1 MEDRKNMLSG
11 KIAVVTGATRGIGKE
26 IVYQY
31 ADSNAVVYAIG
42 RDKKALAEIDRY
54 AENIHSLELDITQ
67 LDSVKKVLMDIYK
80 KENKIDI
87 LVNNAGVMNDALLGM
102 ISGDMIQEMFN
113 VNVFSVIHMT
123 QFVSRFMKRQKNG
136 CIINIASIVG
146 IEGNEGQSVYSA
158 TKGAVISFTKS
169 AAKELARDGIR
180 VNAIAPGIIDTS
192 LLDNVPEEKMKQ
204 RLSAV
209 CMGRIGQPGDIAKV
223 ALFLASSMSEYISG
237 QVIRVDGLTI
247 M

>member
-1 MEDRKNMLSG
+1 MLSG

-42 RDKKALAEIDRY
+42 RDKKSLDEIDCY

-102 ISGDMIQEMFN
+102 ISEDMIQEMFN

-192 LLDNVPEEKMKQ
+192 LLDNVPEDKMKQ

>member
-1 MEDRKNMLSG
+1 MEERKNMLSG

>member
-1 MEDRKNMLSG
+1 MEERKNMLSG

-42 RDKKALAEIDRY
+42 RDKKSLAEIDCH

-102 ISGDMIQEMFN
+102 ISEDMIQEMFN
-113 VNVFSVIHMT
+113 VNVFSVIQMT
-123 QFVSRFMKRQKNG
+123 QLVSRFMKRQKNG

-146 IEGNEGQSVYSA
+146 IEGNAGQSVYSA

-169 AAKELARDGIR
+169 AAKELASNGIR

-209 CMGRIGQPGDIAKV
+209 CMGRIGQPGDIAKA
-223 ALFLASSMSEYISG
+223 ALFLAGSMSEYISG

>member
-1 MEDRKNMLSG
+1 MEERKNMLSG

-42 RDKKALAEIDRY
+42 RDKKSLAEIDCY

-102 ISGDMIQEMFN
+102 ISEDMIQEMFN
-113 VNVFSVIHMT
+113 VNVFSVIQMT
-123 QFVSRFMKRQKNG
+123 QLVSRFMKRQKNG

-146 IEGNEGQSVYSA
+146 IEGNAGQSVYSA

-169 AAKELARDGIR
+169 AAKELASNGIR
-180 VNAIAPGIIDTS
+180 VNAIAPGMIDTS

-209 CMGRIGQPGDIAKV
+209 CMGRIGQPGDIAKA
-223 ALFLASSMSEYISG
+223 ALFLAGSMSEYISG

>member
-1 MEDRKNMLSG
+1 MLSG

-42 RDKKALAEIDRY
+42 RDKKSLAEIDCY

-67 LDSVKKVLMDIYK
+67 LDSVKKVLIDIYK

-102 ISGDMIQEMFN
+102 ISEDMIQEMFN
-113 VNVFSVIHMT
+113 VNVFSVIQMT
-123 QFVSRFMKRQKNG
+123 QLVSRFMKRQKNG

-146 IEGNEGQSVYSA
+146 IEGNAGQSVYSA

-169 AAKELARDGIR
+169 AAKELASNGIR

-209 CMGRIGQPGDIAKV
+209 CMGRIGQPGDIAEA
-223 ALFLASSMSEYISG
+223 ALFLAGSMSEYISG

>member
-1 MEDRKNMLSG
+1 MLSG

-42 RDKKALAEIDRY
+42 RDKKSLAEIDCY

-102 ISGDMIQEMFN
+102 ISEDMIQEMFN
-113 VNVFSVIHMT
+113 VNVFSVIQMT
-123 QFVSRFMKRQKNG
+123 QLVSRFMKRQKNG

-146 IEGNEGQSVYSA
+146 IEGNAGQSVYSA

-169 AAKELARDGIR
+169 AAKELASNGIR

-209 CMGRIGQPGDIAKV
+209 CMGRIGQPGDIAKA
-223 ALFLASSMSEYISG
+223 ALFLAGSMSEYISG

-247 M
+247 I

>member
-1 MEDRKNMLSG
+1 MEERKNMLSG

-26 IVYQY
+26 TVYQY

-42 RDKKALAEIDRY
+42 RDKKSLAEIDCY

-102 ISGDMIQEMFN
+102 ISEDMIQEMFN
-113 VNVFSVIHMT
+113 VNVFSVIQMT
-123 QFVSRFMKRQKNG
+123 QLVSRFMKRQKNG

-146 IEGNEGQSVYSA
+146 IEGNAGQSVYSA

-169 AAKELARDGIR
+169 AAKELASDGIR

-209 CMGRIGQPGDIAKV
+209 CMGRIGQPGDIAKA
-223 ALFLASSMSEYISG
+223 ALFLAGSMSEYISG

>member
-1 MEDRKNMLSG
+1 MLSG

-42 RDKKALAEIDRY
+42 RDKKSLAEIDCY

-102 ISGDMIQEMFN
+102 ISEDMIQEMFN
-113 VNVFSVIHMT
+113 VNVFSVIQMT
-123 QFVSRFMKRQKNG
+123 QLVSRFMKRQKNG

-146 IEGNEGQSVYSA
+146 IEGNAGQSVYSA

-169 AAKELARDGIR
+169 AAKELASNGIR

-192 LLDNVPEEKMKQ
+192 LLDNVPEEKLKQ

-209 CMGRIGQPGDIAKV
+209 CMGRIGQPGDIAKA
-223 ALFLASSMSEYISG
+223 ALFLAGSMSEYISG

>member
-26 IVYQY
+26 IVCRY
-31 ADSNAVVYAIG
+31 ADSNAIVYAIG
-42 RDKKALAEIDRY
+42 RDKRALAEIESY
-54 AENIHSLELDITQ
+54 AENVHSLELDITQ
-67 LDSVKKVLMDIYK
+67 VDSVKKALMNIYNT
-80 KENKIDI
+80 ENKIDI
-87 LVNNAGVMNDALLGM
+87 LVNNAGIMNDALLGM
-102 ISGDMIQEMFN
+102 ISEEMIQEMFN
-113 VNVFSVIHMT
+113 INVFSVIQMT
-123 QFVSRFMKRQKNG
+123 QLVSRFMKRQKNG

-146 IEGNEGQSVYSA
+146 IEGNVGQSVYSA

-169 AAKELARDGIR
+169 AAKELASDGIR

-209 CMGRIGQPGDIAKV
+209 CMGRIGQPGDIANA
-223 ALFLASSMSEYISG
+223 ALFLAGSMSEYISG

>member
-1 MEDRKNMLSG
+1 MEERKNMLSG

-42 RDKKALAEIDRY
+42 RDKKSLDEIDCY

-102 ISGDMIQEMFN
+102 ISEDMIQEMFN

-209 CMGRIGQPGDIAKV
+209 CMGRIGQTGDIAKV

>member
-1 MEDRKNMLSG
+1 MLSG

>member
-1 MEDRKNMLSG
+1 MEERKNMLSG

-42 RDKKALAEIDRY
+42 RDKKSLAEIDCY

-67 LDSVKKVLMDIYK
+67 LDSVKKVLIDIYK

-102 ISGDMIQEMFN
+102 ISEDMIQEMFN
-113 VNVFSVIHMT
+113 VNVFSVIQMT
-123 QFVSRFMKRQKNG
+123 QLVSRFMKRQKNG

-146 IEGNEGQSVYSA
+146 IEGNAGQSVYSA

-169 AAKELARDGIR
+169 AAKELASNGIR

-209 CMGRIGQPGDIAKV
+209 CMGRIGQPGDIAKA
-223 ALFLASSMSEYISG
+223 ALFLAGSMSEYISG

>member
-1 MEDRKNMLSG
+1 MEKRKNMLSG

-42 RDKKALAEIDRY
+42 RDKKSLAEIDCY

-102 ISGDMIQEMFN
+102 ISEDMIQEMFN
-113 VNVFSVIHMT
+113 VNVFSVIQMT
-123 QFVSRFMKRQKNG
+123 QLVSRFMKRQKNG

-146 IEGNEGQSVYSA
+146 IEGNAGQSVYSA

-169 AAKELARDGIR
+169 AAKELASNGIR

-209 CMGRIGQPGDIAKV
+209 CMGRIGQPGDIAKA
-223 ALFLASSMSEYISG
+223 ALFLAGSMSEYISG

>member
-1 MEDRKNMLSG
+1 MEKRKNMLSG

-31 ADSNAVVYAIG
+31 ANSNAVVYAIG
-42 RDKKALAEIDRY
+42 RDKKSLAEIDCY

-102 ISGDMIQEMFN
+102 ISEDMIQEMFN
-113 VNVFSVIHMT
+113 VNVFSVIQMT
-123 QFVSRFMKRQKNG
+123 QLVSRFMKRQKNG

-146 IEGNEGQSVYSA
+146 IEGNAGQSVYSA

-169 AAKELARDGIR
+169 AAKELASNGIR

-209 CMGRIGQPGDIAKV
+209 CMGRIGQPGDIAKA
-223 ALFLASSMSEYISG
+223 ALFLAGSMSEYISG

>member
-1 MEDRKNMLSG
+1 MEERKNMLSG

-42 RDKKALAEIDRY
+42 RDKKSLAEIDCY

-102 ISGDMIQEMFN
+102 ISEDMIQEMFN
-113 VNVFSVIHMT
+113 VNVFSVIQMT
-123 QFVSRFMKRQKNG
+123 QLVSRFMKRQKNG

-146 IEGNEGQSVYSA
+146 IEGNAGQSVYSA

-169 AAKELARDGIR
+169 AAKELASDGIR

-192 LLDNVPEEKMKQ
+192 LLDNRDFLQFAWGELV
-204 RLSAV
+204 S
-209 CMGRIGQPGDIAKV
+209 PG
-223 ALFLASSMSEYISG
+223 
-237 QVIRVDGLTI
+237 T
-247 M
+247 

>member
-1 MEDRKNMLSG
+1 MEERKNMLSG

-42 RDKKALAEIDRY
+42 RDKKSLAEIDCY
-54 AENIHSLELDITQ
+54 AENIHSIELDITQ
-67 LDSVKKVLMDIYK
+67 VDFVKKVLMNIYK
-80 KENKIDI
+80 EENRIDI
-87 LVNNAGVMNDALLGM
+87 LVNNAGIMNDALLGM
-102 ISGDMIQEMFN
+102 ISEKMIQEMFS
-113 VNVFSVIHMT
+113 VNVFSVIQMT
-123 QFVSRFMKRQKNG
+123 QLVSRFMKRQKSG
-136 CIINIASIVG
+136 CIINIASIIG
-146 IEGNEGQSVYSA
+146 MEGNAGQSVYSA

-169 AAKELARDGIR
+169 AAKELASDGIR

-192 LLDNVPEEKMKQ
+192 LLDNVPEDKMKQ
-204 RLSAV
+204 RLSSV
-209 CMGRIGQPGDIAKV
+209 CMGRVGRPEDVAKA
-223 ALFLASSMSEYISG
+223 ALFLADGMSEYISG

>member
-1 MEDRKNMLSG
+1 MLSG

-42 RDKKALAEIDRY
+42 RDKKSLAEIDCY

-102 ISGDMIQEMFN
+102 ISEDMIQEMFN
-113 VNVFSVIHMT
+113 VNVFSVIQMT
-123 QFVSRFMKRQKNG
+123 QLVSRFMKRQKNG

-146 IEGNEGQSVYSA
+146 IEGNAGQSVYSA

-169 AAKELARDGIR
+169 AAKELASDGIR

-209 CMGRIGQPGDIAKV
+209 CMGRIGQPGDIAKA
-223 ALFLASSMSEYISG
+223 ALFLAGSMSEYISG

>member
-1 MEDRKNMLSG
+1 MLSG

-42 RDKKALAEIDRY
+42 RDKKSLAEIDCY

-67 LDSVKKVLMDIYK
+67 LDSVKKVLIDIYK

-102 ISGDMIQEMFN
+102 ISEDMIQEMFN
-113 VNVFSVIHMT
+113 VNVFSVIQMT
-123 QFVSRFMKRQKNG
+123 QLVSRFMKRQKNG

-146 IEGNEGQSVYSA
+146 IEGNAGQSVYSA

-169 AAKELARDGIR
+169 AAKELASNGIR

-209 CMGRIGQPGDIAKV
+209 CMGRIGQPGDIAKA
-223 ALFLASSMSEYISG
+223 ALFLAGSMSEYISG

>member
-1 MEDRKNMLSG
+1 MLSG

-42 RDKKALAEIDRY
+42 RDKKSLAEIDCY

-102 ISGDMIQEMFN
+102 ISEDMIQEMFN
-113 VNVFSVIHMT
+113 VNVFSVIQMT
-123 QFVSRFMKRQKNG
+123 QLVSRFMKRQKNG

-146 IEGNEGQSVYSA
+146 IEGNAGQSVYSA

-169 AAKELARDGIR
+169 AAKELASNGIR

-209 CMGRIGQPGDIAKV
+209 CMGRIGQPGDIAKA
-223 ALFLASSMSEYISG
+223 ALFLAGSMSEYISG

>member
-1 MEDRKNMLSG
+1 MEERKNMLSG

-42 RDKKALAEIDRY
+42 RDKKSLAEIDCY

-102 ISGDMIQEMFN
+102 ISEDMIQEMFN
-113 VNVFSVIHMT
+113 VNVFSVIQMT
-123 QFVSRFMKRQKNG
+123 QLVSRFMKRQKNG

-146 IEGNEGQSVYSA
+146 IEGNAGQSVYSA

-169 AAKELARDGIR
+169 AAKELASDGIR

-209 CMGRIGQPGDIAKV
+209 CMGRIGQPGDIAKA
-223 ALFLASSMSEYISG
+223 ALFLAGSMSEYISG

>member
-1 MEDRKNMLSG
+1 MLSG

-42 RDKKALAEIDRY
+42 RDKKSLAEIDCY

-102 ISGDMIQEMFN
+102 ISEDMIQEMFN
-113 VNVFSVIHMT
+113 VNVFSVIQMT
-123 QFVSRFMKRQKNG
+123 QLVSRFMKRQKNG

-146 IEGNEGQSVYSA
+146 IEGNAGQSVYSA

-169 AAKELARDGIR
+169 AAKELASNGIR

-209 CMGRIGQPGDIAKV
+209 CMGRIGQPVDIAKA
-223 ALFLASSMSEYISG
+223 ALFLAGSMSEYISG

>member
-1 MEDRKNMLSG
+1 MLSG

-102 ISGDMIQEMFN
+102 ISEDMIQEMFN

>member
-1 MEDRKNMLSG
+1 MLSG

-42 RDKKALAEIDRY
+42 RDKKSLAEIDCY

-102 ISGDMIQEMFN
+102 ISEDMIQEMFN
-113 VNVFSVIHMT
+113 VNVFSVIQMT
-123 QFVSRFMKRQKNG
+123 QLVSRFMKRQKNG
-136 CIINIASIVG
+136 CIINIATIVG
-146 IEGNEGQSVYSA
+146 IEGNAGQSVYSA

-169 AAKELARDGIR
+169 AAKELASNGIR

-209 CMGRIGQPGDIAKV
+209 CMGRIGQPGDIAKA
-223 ALFLASSMSEYISG
+223 ALFLAGSMSEYISG

>member
-1 MEDRKNMLSG
+1 MEERKNMLSG

-42 RDKKALAEIDRY
+42 RDKKSLDEIDCY

-102 ISGDMIQEMFN
+102 ISEDMIQEMFN

>member
-1 MEDRKNMLSG
+1 MEERKNMLSG

-42 RDKKALAEIDRY
+42 RDKKSLAEIDCY

-102 ISGDMIQEMFN
+102 ISEDMIQEMFN
-113 VNVFSVIHMT
+113 VNVFSVIQMT
-123 QFVSRFMKRQKNG
+123 QLVSRFMKRQKNG

-146 IEGNEGQSVYSA
+146 IEGNAGQSVYSA

-169 AAKELARDGIR
+169 AAKELASNGIR

-192 LLDNVPEEKMKQ
+192 LLDNVPEEKLKQ

-209 CMGRIGQPGDIAKV
+209 CMGRIGQPGDIAKA
-223 ALFLASSMSEYISG
+223 ALFLAGSMSEYISG

>member
-1 MEDRKNMLSG
+1 MLSG

-42 RDKKALAEIDRY
+42 RDKKSLAEVDCY

-102 ISGDMIQEMFN
+102 ISEDMIQEMFN
-113 VNVFSVIHMT
+113 VNVFSVIQMT
-123 QFVSRFMKRQKNG
+123 QLVSRFMKRQKNG

-146 IEGNEGQSVYSA
+146 IEGNAGQSVYSA

-169 AAKELARDGIR
+169 AAKELASDGIR

-209 CMGRIGQPGDIAKV
+209 CMGRIGQPGDIAKA
-223 ALFLASSMSEYISG
+223 ALFLAGSMSEYISG

>member
-1 MEDRKNMLSG
+1 MEERKNMLSG

-42 RDKKALAEIDRY
+42 RDKKSLAEIDCY

-102 ISGDMIQEMFN
+102 ISEDMIQEMFN
-113 VNVFSVIHMT
+113 VNVFSVIQMT
-123 QFVSRFMKRQKNG
+123 QLVSRFMKRQKNG

-146 IEGNEGQSVYSA
+146 IEGNAGQSVYSA

-169 AAKELARDGIR
+169 AAKELASNGIR

-209 CMGRIGQPGDIAKV
+209 CMGRIGQPGDIAKA
-223 ALFLASSMSEYISG
+223 ALFLAGSMSEYISG

>member
-1 MEDRKNMLSG
+1 MEERKNMLSG

-42 RDKKALAEIDRY
+42 RDKKSLAEIYCY

-67 LDSVKKVLMDIYK
+67 LDSVKKVLIDIYK

-102 ISGDMIQEMFN
+102 ISEDMIQEMFN
-113 VNVFSVIHMT
+113 VNVFSVIQMT
-123 QFVSRFMKRQKNG
+123 QLVSRFMKRQKNG

-146 IEGNEGQSVYSA
+146 IEGNAGQSVYSA

-169 AAKELARDGIR
+169 AAKELASNGIR

-209 CMGRIGQPGDIAKV
+209 CMGRIGQPGDIAKA
-223 ALFLASSMSEYISG
+223 ALFLAGSMSEYISG

>member
-1 MEDRKNMLSG
+1 MEERKNMLSG

-42 RDKKALAEIDRY
+42 RDKKSLAEIDCY

-102 ISGDMIQEMFN
+102 ISEDMIQEMFN
-113 VNVFSVIHMT
+113 VNVFSVIQMT
-123 QFVSRFMKRQKNG
+123 QLVSRFMKRQKNG

-146 IEGNEGQSVYSA
+146 IEGNAGQSVYSA

-169 AAKELARDGIR
+169 AAKELASNGIR
-180 VNAIAPGIIDTS
+180 VNAITPGIIDTS

-209 CMGRIGQPGDIAKV
+209 CMGRIGQPGDIAKA
-223 ALFLASSMSEYISG
+223 ALFLAGSMSEYISG

>member
-1 MEDRKNMLSG
+1 MLSG
-11 KIAVVTGATRGIGKE
+11 KIAIVTGATRGIGKE

-42 RDKKALAEIDRY
+42 RDKKSLAEIDCY

-102 ISGDMIQEMFN
+102 ISEDMIQEMFN
-113 VNVFSVIHMT
+113 VNVFSVIQMT
-123 QFVSRFMKRQKNG
+123 QLVSRFMKRQKNG

-146 IEGNEGQSVYSA
+146 IEGNAGQSVYSA

-169 AAKELARDGIR
+169 AAKELASDGIR

-209 CMGRIGQPGDIAKV
+209 CMGRIGQPGDIAKA
-223 ALFLASSMSEYISG
+223 ALFLAGSMSEYISG

>member
-1 MEDRKNMLSG
+1 MEERKNMLSG

-42 RDKKALAEIDRY
+42 RDKKSLDEIDCY

-102 ISGDMIQEMFN
+102 ISEDMIQEMFN

-192 LLDNVPEEKMKQ
+192 LLDNVPEDKMKQ

>member
-1 MEDRKNMLSG
+1 MLSG

-42 RDKKALAEIDRY
+42 RDKKSLAEIDCY

-102 ISGDMIQEMFN
+102 ISEDMIQEMFN
-113 VNVFSVIHMT
+113 VNVFSVIQMT
-123 QFVSRFMKRQKNG
+123 QLVSRFMKRQKNG

-146 IEGNEGQSVYSA
+146 IEGNAGQSVYSA

-169 AAKELARDGIR
+169 AAKELASNGIR

-223 ALFLASSMSEYISG
+223 ALFLAGSMSEYISG

>member
-1 MEDRKNMLSG
+1 MEERKNMLSG

-42 RDKKALAEIDRY
+42 RDKKSLAEIDCY

-102 ISGDMIQEMFN
+102 ISEDMIQEMFN
-113 VNVFSVIHMT
+113 VNVFSVIQMT
-123 QFVSRFMKRQKNG
+123 QLVSRFMKRQKNG

-146 IEGNEGQSVYSA
+146 IEGNAGQSVYSA

-169 AAKELARDGIR
+169 AAKELASNGIR

-223 ALFLASSMSEYISG
+223 ALFLAGSMSEYISG

>member
-1 MEDRKNMLSG
+1 MVIL
-11 KIAVVTGATRGIGKE
+11 VTGASRGIGKE

-42 RDKKALAEIDRY
+42 RDKKSLAEIDCY

-102 ISGDMIQEMFN
+102 ISEDMIQEMFN
-113 VNVFSVIHMT
+113 VNVFSVIQMT
-123 QFVSRFMKRQKNG
+123 QLVSRFMKRQKNG

-146 IEGNEGQSVYSA
+146 IEGNAGQSVYSA

-169 AAKELARDGIR
+169 AAKELASNGIR

-209 CMGRIGQPGDIAKV
+209 CMGRIGQPGDIAKA
-223 ALFLASSMSEYISG
+223 ALFLAGSMSEYISG

>member
-1 MEDRKNMLSG
+1 MLSG

-42 RDKKALAEIDRY
+42 RDKKSLAEIDGY

-102 ISGDMIQEMFN
+102 ISEDMIQEMFN
-113 VNVFSVIHMT
+113 VNVFSVIQMT
-123 QFVSRFMKRQKNG
+123 QLVSRFMKRQKNG

-146 IEGNEGQSVYSA
+146 IEGNAGQSVYSA

-169 AAKELARDGIR
+169 AAKELASNGIR

-209 CMGRIGQPGDIAKV
+209 CMGRIGQPGDIAKA
-223 ALFLASSMSEYISG
+223 ALFLAGSMSEYISG